1 VGINIYH
8 PKKLTVPLYV
18 FTLLITAKFCHFHP
32 VTSVQSGERSQQIVK
47 DKNKVMLKA
56 AGISLGL
63 IVFLRFG
70 LFSHYLDSEHTH
82 KLADEH
88 QRP

>member
-1 VGINIYH
+1 M
-8 PKKLTVPLYV
+8 
-18 FTLLITAKFCHFHP
+18 
-32 VTSVQSGERSQQIVK
+32 K